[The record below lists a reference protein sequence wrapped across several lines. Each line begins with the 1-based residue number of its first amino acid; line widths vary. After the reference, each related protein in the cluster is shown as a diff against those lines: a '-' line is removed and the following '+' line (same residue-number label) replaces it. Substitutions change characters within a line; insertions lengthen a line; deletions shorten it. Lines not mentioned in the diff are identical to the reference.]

1 MKQNLFDTIEKHD
14 TIIIVRHVRPDPDA
28 FGSQKGLA
36 ELIQLNTNKTVYMAG
51 EDEPSLSF
59 LATMD
64 NVPADVWKRALVII
78 CDTANRERIDGKQY
92 EDALATFKVDHHP
105 PIDQY
110 ADEEWVDTECSSTSE
125 MVTRWYVDVAKP
137 NGWKMSDAAATLL
150 YAGIV
155 GDTGRFRHP
164 NTTSDTLKAASVLFE
179 NNIDL
184 RTLFANLYKKP
195 LQLVQLEGEV
205 LSEVALSEAGVSV
218 MTIRRHQ
225 LDKYN
230 VSVNESSALVHS
242 ISDVDGLLA
251 WVMFVELSDG
261 TFRVRLRSKAPVING
276 LAERYGG
283 GGHPLAAGAL
293 AKDESEIAAIVSELN
308 ALASSFTAN
317 QTP

>member
-1 MKQNLFDTIEKHD
+1 MWSPLSSFDSSVQEQNVKHNRGEVTVKQNLLDTIEKHD

-36 ELIQLNTNKTVYMAG
+36 ELIQLNTNKTVYVAG

-64 NVPADVWKRALVII
+64 NVPEDVWKRALVII

-184 RTLFANLYKKP
+184 RSCSQIF
-195 LQLVQLEGEV
+195 
-205 LSEVALSEAGVSV
+205 
-218 MTIRRHQ
+218 IRNHSSSSNWKE
-225 LDKYN
+225 KY
-230 VSVNESSALVHS
+230 
-242 ISDVDGLLA
+242 
-251 WVMFVELSDG
+251 
-261 TFRVRLRSKAPVING
+261 
-276 LAERYGG
+276 
-283 GGHPLAAGAL
+283 
-293 AKDESEIAAIVSELN
+293 
-308 ALASSFTAN
+308 
-317 QTP
+317 